1 MGINPLGAT
10 RVLPTEREAT
20 QISTPPEHPPAG
32 RLIVISGASGSGK
45 STLVDRLLERPGLP
59 FRRSI
64 SATTRPPRPG
74 ERSGVDYLFVARGPF
89 EADRDRGDFLETAE
103 VHGHLYGTPAGPVRA
118 ALAEGISPILVIDV
132 QGAML
137 VRDRMPEALLVFIEA
152 PSPEV
157 LEARLRARR
166 TDDEATIRRR
176 LDNARRENALADRY
190 DHRLVNDDFDRAV
203 DDLAAILTPSP
214 TRPGG

>member
-1 MGINPLGAT
+1 MIPP
-10 RVLPTEREAT
+10 LPTERQAD
-20 QISTPPEHPPAG
+20 HPPISDEPAPTG

-74 ERSGVDYLFVARGPF
+74 ETPGVDYLFMTRDQF
-89 EADRDRGDFLETAE
+89 EADRDRGDFLESAE
-103 VHGHLYGTPAGPVRA
+103 VHGNLYGTPAGPIRGS
-118 ALAEGISPILVIDV
+118 LARGISPILVIDV

-152 PSPEV
+152 PSPEI
-157 LEARLRARR
+157 LEARLRTRA
-166 TDDEATIRRR
+166 TDDEATILRR
-176 LDNARRENALADRY
+176 LANARRENAQAEHY
-190 DHRLVNDDFDRAV
+190 DHRIVNDDLDRAV
-203 DDLAAILTPSP
+203 DELAAILTPTSTP
-214 TRPGG
+214 SRPGG